1 MNTGLDNLEKMKLLR
16 RRRERTERETQRKK
30 DNHWC
35 FVAGTLVAKYL
46 KTDLRIMVYKGK
58 DATSKNKV
66 SFAPLENILAY
77 LADHKEFTARI
88 AAGIRDPPGSP

>member
-16 RRRERTERETQRKK
+16 RRRERTERETQRKE

-46 KTDLRIMVYKGK
+46 KTDLRIMVYK
-58 DATSKNKV
+58 
-66 SFAPLENILAY
+66 
-77 LADHKEFTARI
+77 
-88 AAGIRDPPGSP
+88 

>member
-16 RRRERTERETQRKK
+16 RRRERTERETQRKE

-46 KTDLRIMVYKGK
+46 KTDLRWSTREKMPPRRTRFRSHRWRISWP
-58 DATSKNKV
+58 TLPTTKNL
-66 SFAPLENILAY
+66 PL
-77 LADHKEFTARI
+77 
-88 AAGIRDPPGSP
+88 G